1 MIANILAEEG
11 LQIYWQ
17 SNVCCKYIGRGM
29 SAVVK
34 LRAWVKCMREY
45 WQNMCS
51 TETAYCTLYS
61 VHSAGTLALLQ
72 KGTGNMQKYVI
83 EINQRVPNWSKLGD
97 GLF

>member
-1 MIANILAEEG
+1 MFANILAEECLQKYWQRNVCKYIGRGMIANILAEEG

-51 TETAYCTLYS
+51 TETAYCTL
-61 VHSAGTLALLQ
+61 
-72 KGTGNMQKYVI
+72 
-83 EINQRVPNWSKLGD
+83 
-97 GLF
+97 